1 MRHAPSSN
9 WIPPRPAPRSAA
21 LAPAIKSLR
30 EAGLT
35 ATLAVAL
42 SWGVAEF
49 TLLLVG

>member
-1 MRHAPSSN
+1 MRHAPSSD
-9 WIPPRPAPRSAA
+9 WIPPRPVPQAA
-21 LAPAIKSLR
+21 TLAPAIKSLR

-42 SWGVAEF
+42 SWGLAEF